1 MSNSRSINFHRSLV
15 LAGGM
20 TGLVCMLAVPVGVVR
35 SEDKP
40 GAGANSAAA
49 AADGADWPCAQR
61 KVDKLTSAQI
71 WDGPPV
77 DDIRDWWK
85 DKEAAKLVRFLIS
98 RRIQMDE
105 AETAIAKFAESIPEG
120 EQRDKRLTLLFAGI
134 LQETNSS
141 RSGIITGI
149 ERFQDR
155 QRARAR
161 KLQEESTAIAEL
173 RKRQAAGENVD
184 DEFTKAQEEYDWN
197 ARVFKEREDN
207 LPLACEIPVE
217 IEQRAFALG
226 RAIRFHMS

>member
-1 MSNSRSINFHRSLV
+1 
-15 LAGGM
+15 M

-49 AADGADWPCAQR
+49 AADGAGWPCAQR

>member
-1 MSNSRSINFHRSLV
+1 
-15 LAGGM
+15 M